1 MKLAKGEGRWRVV
14 LAGIFLL
21 AVGAFAKT
29 GVKPPPAPRAL
40 RPPKGE
46 VLLLHLVGK
55 GKQIYVCTSTNAA
68 YAWKL
73 KAPDASLFSEA
84 GVAAGRHFAGPTW
97 EAKDGSAVTGK
108 LVASVPPKK
117 RDDIPWLLLQAA
129 SHSGKEIMTKVESV
143 QRLHTRGG
151 VAPSAGCAAAYE
163 NEEASVAYE
172 ADYYFYGE
180 R

>member
-1 MKLAKGEGRWRVV
+1 MKLAESEPWRRVV
-14 LAGIFLL
+14 LAGIFL
-21 AVGAFAKT
+21 AAGVWAKT
-29 GVKPPPAPRAL
+29 GVKPPQAPKAL

-55 GKQIYVCTSTNAA
+55 GKQIYVCTGTNAA
-68 YAWKL
+68 YGWKL
-73 KAPDASLFSEA
+73 KAPDASLFTEA
-84 GVAAGRHFAGPTW
+84 GGQAGRHFAGPTW
-97 EAKDGSAVTGK
+97 EAKDGSLVTGK
-108 LVASVPPKK
+108 LAASVQPKK
-117 RDDIPWLLLQAA
+117 RDDIPWLLLLAA
-129 SHSGKEIMTKVESV
+129 SHSGNGIMTKVDSI

-151 VAPSAGCAAAYE
+151 VAPSNGCAAAYE